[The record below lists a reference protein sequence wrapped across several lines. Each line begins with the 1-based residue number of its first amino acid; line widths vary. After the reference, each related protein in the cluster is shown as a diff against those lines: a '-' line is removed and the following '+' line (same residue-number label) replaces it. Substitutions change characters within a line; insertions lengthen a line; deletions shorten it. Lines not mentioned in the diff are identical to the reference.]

1 VTVSHRV
8 EPQIVTTLDGAI
20 AVLRSRGLR
29 LSSTRRLM
37 LEALLAAE
45 GPVSAERVASRLNL
59 DAASVHRNL
68 ETLERHGLVRHVHL
82 GHGPGLYALLAGGER
97 EYLYCDGCGAA
108 RAVPAKEL
116 DPLRR
121 RIRERYG
128 FEARFDHFPIVGL
141 CSACAAG
148 GGAERGREL
157 AGPAAG

>member
-1 VTVSHRV
+1 MTVSHRV
-8 EPQIVTTLDGAI
+8 EPQIVATLGGAI
-20 AVLRSRGLR
+20 AVLRRRGLR

-37 LEALLAAE
+37 LEALFAAE
-45 GPVSAERVASRLNL
+45 GPVSAERVASQLKL

-97 EYLYCDGCGAA
+97 EYLYCDRCGAA

-116 DPLRR
+116 DPLRT

-128 FEARFDHFPIVGL
+128 FQARFDHFPIVGL
-141 CSACAAG
+141 CPDCAAS
-148 GGAERGREL
+148 GAEHRRPSAER
-157 AGPAAG
+157 AAH